1 MSDRYDPGPQIAQCG
16 TINLGVNDIEKS
28 LWFYRDLL
36 GMEEVERDGN
46 VAYLRAHQE
55 KAHHSLVLSEQD
67 DSVVNSFSFR
77 TKRPQDVELFYNDLV
92 ERGVDVLEIPS
103 GTEKGRGTAVR
114 FQIPGGEHP
123 IELYYDME
131 KPEAPEEI
139 RSRIKSNSST
149 RRGLGVRRIDHFNIQ
164 TAPDSI
170 NEAEAWV
177 REVLGFKR
185 REFAMDPDDPNQ
197 VRASWMSVT
206 PQVHDL
212 AMVANGAGKKG
223 QLHHLAYNLE
233 NFSDVLTAA
242 DVLRDLDVSYGTGP
256 GKHAIGQAMYLYVF
270 DPGSDHRIELYGGG
284 YLIFDPDWEALEWKP
299 EEFPEGMTWYG
310 DPIDLKVGSRG
321 RHTTGTAG
329 LEHPFL
335 KK

>member
-28 LWFYRDLL
+28 LWFYRDIL
-36 GMEEVERDGN
+36 GMEEVERDAN
-46 VAYLRAHQE
+46 VAYLRAFQE
-55 KAHHSLVLSEQD
+55 KGHHSLVLSEQD
-67 DSVVNSFSFR
+67 EAVVNTFSFR

-92 ERGVDVLEIPS
+92 ERGVEVLEVPS
-103 GTEKGRGTAVR
+103 GTERGRGEAIR

-131 KPEAPEEI
+131 KPEAPEGI

-149 RRGLGVRRIDHFNIQ
+149 RRGLGVRRIDHFNVQ

-170 NEAEAWV
+170 NQAEAWV

-212 AMVANGAGKKG
+212 AMVANGEGKKG

-233 NFSDVLTAA
+233 NMSDLLTAA

-256 GKHAIGQAMYLYVF
+256 GKHGIGQAMYLYVF

-299 EEFPEGMTWYG
+299 EEFPEGLTWYG
-310 DPIDLKVGSRG
+310 DPIDTTVGSRG
-321 RHTTGTAG
+321 RHTTPTAG
-329 LEHPFL
+329 LENPFL